1 MTKLTRHALALMRFA
16 RSVRAALAKSPS
28 SDAHSDPETGPWAE
42 LATITAENVRLRSE
56 LTAAKAQ
63 LSALLNYEAPAS
75 AEKGPEADVV
85 SPNAIGL
92 VEASR
97 PANAGGTALALTK
110 PSLADAVMNWQ
121 RSRPAATKDAAAQ
134 KLHSKFA
141 ASSESFTYTYEGV
154 EKFFEGLTGLIG
166 PPSHEVT
173 PAMAREHASTEEFDA
188 WNAEA
193 KRTTTPWDE
202 WLFVI
207 KGVAVKPEARDMD
220 RSGGRVGG
228 QPEDF
233 ANKPEVKKAGLL
245 LAEVVG
251 VRLYTCASQPTSPP
265 PCPAAPLPSCRPH
278 PHVKS
283 SRVPLV
289 LGRGPMYVH
298 YNGVLRNKTKG
309 SFVTTLHAINSGI
322 LKLSKLTKAA
332 TVYRGVAG
340 GVLPKQFWSPNE
352 HGVMGGIELG
362 FMSTTTDRNVA
373 LGYMRQA
380 DKAAKML
387 FEVRMGMIDRGA
399 VSGAWSNA
407 CSQLRLLVI

>member
-1 MTKLTRHALALMRFA
+1 MRRMKGLTKLMLTRQ
-16 RSVRAALAKSPS
+16 SKAAVEGGRVPN
-28 SDAHSDPETGPWAE
+28 DADGANNQVAE
-42 LATITAENVRLRSE
+42 LQAKLSNVSRLLEETRVELEETRVELAETRLE
-56 LTAAKAQ
+56 LAAR
-63 LSALLNYEAPAS
+63 PAK
-75 AEKGPEADVV
+75 KGPEADVV
-85 SPNAIGL
+85 SPSAIGL

-97 PANAGGTALALTK
+97 PATAGGTALALTK
-110 PSLADAVMNWQ
+110 PSLADAVMDWQ
-121 RSRPAATKDAAAQ
+121 RNRPAATKDGGAGAQ
-134 KLHSKFA
+134 ELHTKFA

-154 EKFFEGLTGLIG
+154 DMFYGGLARLIG
-166 PPSHEVT
+166 APSSEVT
-173 PAMAREHASTEEFDA
+173 PAMAREHASTDPFEA

-193 KRTTTPWDE
+193 KRTTTPWPWDE

-207 KGVAVKPEARDMD
+207 KGVAVKPEAGDMD
-220 RSGGRVGG
+220 RSDERVGG
-228 QPEDF
+228 QLEDF

-245 LAEVVG
+245 LAEVAG
-251 VRLYTCASQPTSPP
+251 VRLYTCAPQSTTTTTF
-265 PCPAAPLPSCRPH
+265 PSCRPH

-322 LKLSKLTKAA
+322 LKLSKQTKAA

-362 FMSTTTDRNVA
+362 VMSTTTDRNVA
-373 LGYMRQA
+373 LGYMRQSG
-380 DKAAKML
+380 KAAKML

-399 VSGAWSNA
+399 VSGA
-407 CSQLRLLVI
+407 

>member
-1 MTKLTRHALALMRFA
+1 MICA
-16 RSVRAALAKSPS
+16 RTVRAVLAKSGHYH
-28 SDAHSDPETGPWAE
+28 SDAHSDPETRPLAE
-42 LATITAENVRLRSE
+42 LATITAEVVRLRSE

-63 LSALLNYEAPAS
+63 LSAQLLNYEAPAS

-121 RSRPAATKDAAAQ
+121 RSRPAATKDVAAQ
-134 KLHSKFA
+134 ELHSKFA

-154 EKFFEGLTGLIG
+154 DMFFGGLTGLIG
-166 PPSHEVT
+166 PPSHGVT
-173 PAMAREHASTEEFDA
+173 GRSDGPMAREHASTEDFVA

-265 PCPAAPLPSCRPH
+265 PCPAAPFPSCRPH

-322 LKLSKLTKAA
+322 LKLSKQTKAA